1 MNTKL
6 TTVAEGTGGSY
17 DEREYGARQVR
28 GRENCR
34 SSGMAGIFQRI
45 CQKNLHLTM
54 LELA

>member
-34 SSGMAGIFQRI
+34 SSGMAGIFQRV